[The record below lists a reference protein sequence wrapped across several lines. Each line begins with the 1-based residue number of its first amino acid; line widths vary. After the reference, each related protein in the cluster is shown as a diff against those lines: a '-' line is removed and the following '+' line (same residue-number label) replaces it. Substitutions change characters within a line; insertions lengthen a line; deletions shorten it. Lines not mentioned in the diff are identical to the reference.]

1 MGKTAY
7 SGPVYGAK
15 QTLASLRVQ
24 DISTGGGDG
33 LAGVVLSGLLV
44 PSGEDWYATDF
55 SVFRGSTGS
64 TGMGFAVLD
73 DSTLVSSV
81 TINSSVANASSGVI
95 VTADPGEY
103 EGKRIAAGSVV
114 TFTVT
119 QSSGVAA
126 SSAVTLCLSGFR
138 RFVSSTRAE

>member
-1 MGKTAY
+1 MGKTAF

-15 QTLASLRVQ
+15 GTLHSFRVQ
-24 DISTGGGDG
+24 DISTGAGDG
-33 LAGVVLSGLLV
+33 LAGVVLSGLIV
-44 PSGEDWYATDF
+44 PSGEDWYATEF
-55 SVFRGSTGS
+55 SAFRGSTGS

-73 DSTLVSSV
+73 DSTLVSSA
-81 TINSSVANASSGVI
+81 TINSSLANASTLALI
-95 VTADPGEY
+95 AADGGEY
-103 EGKRIAAGSVV
+103 EGKRIAGGSVV